1 MKAVICGA
9 GIAGL
14 TLAWF
19 LERGG
24 WEVLMVE
31 RAAVPRDEG
40 YMIDF
45 FASGYDTAELM
56 GLLPRLRE
64 LAYHLPE
71 VAYVDRHGNRR
82 SHLDYDLF
90 RRFQRGRLLTLMR
103 GDLEHALRQAAGD
116 RVEIRY
122 DRSVEAV
129 AATADRVTVA
139 LTDGTREQADLLV
152 GADGI
157 HSRVRELVFGPERRF
172 LRYLGYHTA
181 AHVFTDDRL
190 SSGLAG
196 SLQLR
201 AAPGRQAGYYPI
213 RGGRVAAFYS
223 HVAADPARPSD
234 PREALRS
241 TYADLGWVVPD
252 ALAHCPRPPVL
263 YYDQV
268 AQIEMPAW
276 SRGRVTLAG
285 DACQAVSLLAGQ
297 GAAMAMGGA
306 YVLADELSAG
316 TDVAASLTRYE
327 MRVKPAVQRKQAA
340 GRRTAGW
347 VVPNSQWRIAA
358 RDQMLRLAGLP
369 GLTWLLRPIL
379 TTPAGSIVPRP
390 GPM

>member
-9 GIAGL
+9 GVAGL

-19 LERGG
+19 LERDG
-24 WEVLMVE
+24 WDILMVE
-31 RAAVPRDEG
+31 RDAVARDEG

-56 GLLPRLRE
+56 GLLPALRE
-64 LAYHLPE
+64 VAYQLPE
-71 VAYVDRHGNRR
+71 VAYVDDHGNRR
-82 SHLDYDLF
+82 SFLDYDVF

-103 GDLEHALRQAAGD
+103 GDLEYVLRQAVGD

-122 DRSVEAV
+122 GRSIDAV
-129 AATADRVTVA
+129 AATADRVTVT
-139 LTDGTREQADLLV
+139 LTDGIRESADLLV

-157 HSRVRELVFGPERRF
+157 HSRVRELTFGPERQF
-172 LRYLGYHTA
+172 LRSLGYHTA
-181 AHVFTDDRL
+181 AYVFTDERL
-190 SSGLAG
+190 SAELAG

-201 AAPGRQAGYYPI
+201 AVPGKQAGYYPI

-223 HVAADPARPSD
+223 HIAADPARPGD
-234 PREALRS
+234 PRETLQRS
-241 TYADLGWVVPD
+241 YPDLAWIVPD
-252 ALAHCPRPPVL
+252 ALARCPQPPEL

-306 YVLADELSAG
+306 YVLAQELSSGADIA
-316 TDVAASLTRYE
+316 TALARYE
-327 MRVKPAVQRKQAA
+327 GRVKPAARRKQAA
-340 GRRTAGW
+340 GRRTAAW
-347 VVPNSQWRIAA
+347 VVPNSRWRITA
-358 RDQMLRLAGLP
+358 RDQLLRLAAVP
-369 GLTWLLRPIL
+369 GLTWMLRPVL

-390 GPM
+390 DPT